1 MPKTKSKKLTW
12 EEKISKQLV
21 GRKIVQVR
29 WMTKEEA
36 DESYWDYQPVIL
48 ILDEGTGQID
58 RVTETFILKNLLKLK
73 ITIILITHRIDYL
86 KNFKKV
92 KIYKIYKGIIKK
104 SHN

>member
-36 DESYWDYQPVIL
+36 RW
-48 ILDEGTGQID
+48 LDDKWNDFYYYFQVEDMFEKDQEI
-58 RVTETFILKNLLKLK
+58 FKNIGKKLSEQ
-73 ITIILITHRIDYL
+73 
-86 KNFKKV
+86 N
-92 KIYKIYKGIIKK
+92 
-104 SHN
+104 

>member
-36 DESYWDYQPVIL
+36 IW
-48 ILDEGTGQID
+48 LDD
-58 RVTETFILKNLLKLK
+58 KWNDF
-73 ITIILITHRIDYL
+73 Y
-86 KNFKKV
+86 
-92 KIYKIYKGIIKK
+92 Y
-104 SHN
+104 